1 MDGVGD
7 PRRRRPSGARV
18 TLLIAVWL
26 GLGAAPPPG
35 YVEQHTPWTEPL
47 CLTVEA
53 KQTVPFAWDPPEL
66 VPDGAVW
73 IRYDVRVDD
82 QVVVSGW
89 PWPAYAHIA
98 PAGNEVCVAVRAAI
112 LVPSGDGPR
121 DPEGP
126 LVPYHVRVIPPKQG

>member
-1 MDGVGD
+1 PMVRPKASGSALSSCVWRIALPPWCLRPWRSCRARGRRSRTQCMDGVGD
-7 PRRRRPSGARV
+7 PRRRRPSGARA
-18 TLLIAVWL
+18 TLLIAAWL

-89 PWPAYAHIA
+89 PWPAYAHI
-98 PAGNEVCVAVRAAI
+98 
-112 LVPSGDGPR
+112 
-121 DPEGP
+121 
-126 LVPYHVRVIPPKQG
+126 